1 MFIQNL
7 LQQESFAKLLGNHAI
22 DIIAH
27 LMDEHIEFGVLCN
40 LSEVEFEPTLPADIY
55 STLKPLTLFM
65 VAGFTFESAKIR
77 DDLVLEFEAGF
88 GRENFGSVV
97 QVPIT
102 SILQIMVGDTVVFVN
117 LTATLPNKRS
127 QKKEESSTTSIE
139 SSMSGFLN
147 NPENQKFN
155 K

>member
-1 MFIQNL
+1 
-7 LQQESFAKLLGNHAI
+7 
-22 DIIAH
+22 
-27 LMDEHIEFGVLCN
+27 
-40 LSEVEFEPTLPADIY
+40 
-55 STLKPLTLFM
+55 
-65 VAGFTFESAKIR
+65 
-77 DDLVLEFEAGF
+77 
-88 GRENFGSVV
+88 
-97 QVPIT
+97 
-102 SILQIMVGDTVVFVN
+102 